1 MATGSGGG
9 WPLTANQRAVSDDA
23 SCDTLYAGCGAGQ
36 ALQVAAAE
44 VGTVR
49 CTPATQPW
57 MCRAW
62 SAQTPRQ
69 PAEPGP
75 PRVPSA
81 AAAEDR
87 LRAHQARAERRP
99 SALPPRPPA
108 SPSPGSPPAR
118 ARSTSAATRPPA
130 TRTPP
135 ATSSAAR
142 RSCAA
147 PLLFAGPP
155 SSMARL
161 SRFKQK
167 LAGECCWSTPLPEA
181 SCAAGE
187 LICRRAGRGGSY
199 GPEKLRPQEAALAL
213 DTKAGAEGQGGRGAD
228 VRPGCGA
235 ASPRN
240 VRTS

>member
-1 MATGSGGG
+1 MQAVARCTPVVARPRRYRSQPLKTGLCAAHPRRSRGCAERGPHERLANPRSRGHATS
-9 WPLTANQRAVSDDA
+9 P
-23 SCDTLYAGCGAGQ
+23 
-36 ALQVAAAE
+36 AAAE
-44 VGTVR
+44 G
-49 CTPATQPW
+49 
-57 MCRAW
+57 
-62 SAQTPRQ
+62 
-69 PAEPGP
+69 
-75 PRVPSA
+75 
-81 AAAEDR
+81 R

-118 ARSTSAATRPPA
+118 ARRTSAATRPPA

-135 ATSSAAR
+135 ASSSAAR

-167 LAGECCWSTPLPEA
+167 LAGECCWPTPLPQA

-187 LICRRAGRGGSY
+187 LICRRAGRGASS
-199 GPEKLRPQEAALAL
+199 GPEKLRPEEAARRL
-213 DTKAGAEGQGGRGAD
+213 DTKAGAEGEGGRGAG